1 MKNQEEIKTA
11 IYQYIADSIDCSIEQ
26 LESDDT
32 CFVKNRKEEK
42 DYIKILSIK
51 DANIISCSEDK
62 YEIGK
67 QLLAGKIR
75 DELYE
80 STLIFGQTLHYIPN
94 IFEAF
99 SKKYKGLFNASLA
112 DKGSVTYYN
121 GEKYFVPAD
130 EALEIVDTTGCG
142 DSYHAGF
149 VCSHMLIGD
158 IYEAMRV
165 GTEFATETLSHYGG
179 F

>member
-80 STLIFGQTLHYIPN
+80 STLIFGQMLMKLKL
-94 IFEAF
+94 EG
-99 SKKYKGLFNASLA
+99 YKQASLA
-112 DKGSVTYYN
+112 VQKMNYVVRMYRKVG
-121 GEKYFVPAD
+121 F
-130 EALEIVDTTGCG
+130 EIVDENDEEYIMICK
-142 DSYHAGF
+142 
-149 VCSHMLIGD
+149 L
-158 IYEAMRV
+158 
-165 GTEFATETLSHYGG
+165 
-179 F
+179 

>member
-32 CFVKNRKEEK
+32 CFIKNRKEEK

-80 STLIFGQTLHYIPN
+80 STLIFGQMLMKLKL
-94 IFEAF
+94 EG
-99 SKKYKGLFNASLA
+99 YKQASLA
-112 DKGSVTYYN
+112 VQKMNYAVRMYRKVG
-121 GEKYFVPAD
+121 F
-130 EALEIVDTTGCG
+130 EIVDENDEEYIMICK
-142 DSYHAGF
+142 
-149 VCSHMLIGD
+149 L
-158 IYEAMRV
+158 
-165 GTEFATETLSHYGG
+165 
-179 F
+179 

>member
-1 MKNQEEIKTA
+1 MKNQEEIKAA

-80 STLIFGQTLHYIPN
+80 STLIFGQMLMKLKL
-94 IFEAF
+94 EG
-99 SKKYKGLFNASLA
+99 YKQASLA
-112 DKGSVTYYN
+112 VQKMNYAVRMYRKVG
-121 GEKYFVPAD
+121 F
-130 EALEIVDTTGCG
+130 EIVDENDEEYIMICK
-142 DSYHAGF
+142 
-149 VCSHMLIGD
+149 L
-158 IYEAMRV
+158 
-165 GTEFATETLSHYGG
+165 
-179 F
+179 

>member
-32 CFVKNRKEEK
+32 FFVNNRKEEK

-80 STLIFGQTLHYIPN
+80 STLIFGQMLMKLKL
-94 IFEAF
+94 EG
-99 SKKYKGLFNASLA
+99 YKQASLA
-112 DKGSVTYYN
+112 VQKMNYAVRMYRKVG
-121 GEKYFVPAD
+121 F
-130 EALEIVDTTGCG
+130 EIVDENDEEYIMICK
-142 DSYHAGF
+142 
-149 VCSHMLIGD
+149 L
-158 IYEAMRV
+158 
-165 GTEFATETLSHYGG
+165 
-179 F
+179 

>member
-80 STLIFGQTLHYIPN
+80 STLIFGQMLMKLKL
-94 IFEAF
+94 EG
-99 SKKYKGLFNASLA
+99 YKQASLA
-112 DKGSVTYYN
+112 VQKMNYAVRMYRKIGF
-121 GEKYFVPAD
+121 EIID
-130 EALEIVDTTGCG
+130 ENDEEYIMICKL
-142 DSYHAGF
+142 
-149 VCSHMLIGD
+149 
-158 IYEAMRV
+158 
-165 GTEFATETLSHYGG
+165 
-179 F
+179 

>member
-80 STLIFGQTLHYIPN
+80 STLIFGQMLMKLKL
-94 IFEAF
+94 EG
-99 SKKYKGLFNASLA
+99 YKQASLA
-112 DKGSVTYYN
+112 VQKMNYAVRMYRKVG
-121 GEKYFVPAD
+121 F
-130 EALEIVDTTGCG
+130 EIVDENDEEYIMICK
-142 DSYHAGF
+142 
-149 VCSHMLIGD
+149 L
-158 IYEAMRV
+158 
-165 GTEFATETLSHYGG
+165 
-179 F
+179 

>member
-11 IYQYIADSIDCSIEQ
+11 IYQYIADSIDCSIEH

-80 STLIFGQTLHYIPN
+80 STLIFGQMLMKLKL
-94 IFEAF
+94 EG
-99 SKKYKGLFNASLA
+99 YKQASLA
-112 DKGSVTYYN
+112 VQKMNYAVRMYRKVG
-121 GEKYFVPAD
+121 F
-130 EALEIVDTTGCG
+130 EIVDENDEEYIMICK
-142 DSYHAGF
+142 
-149 VCSHMLIGD
+149 L
-158 IYEAMRV
+158 
-165 GTEFATETLSHYGG
+165 
-179 F
+179 

>member
-32 CFVKNRKEEK
+32 CFVNNRKEEK

-67 QLLAGKIR
+67 
-75 DELYE
+75 
-80 STLIFGQTLHYIPN
+80 
-94 IFEAF
+94 
-99 SKKYKGLFNASLA
+99 
-112 DKGSVTYYN
+112 
-121 GEKYFVPAD
+121 
-130 EALEIVDTTGCG
+130 
-142 DSYHAGF
+142 
-149 VCSHMLIGD
+149 
-158 IYEAMRV
+158 
-165 GTEFATETLSHYGG
+165 
-179 F
+179 